1 MLIDYR
7 FGIASLSNKKELLQV
22 NDPVQFNADLNEE
35 FAMNIHA
42 TREKLRAM
50 VEAMKG
56 KLFFEI
62 KDRFTP
68 PIPEIIWVKN
78 VKAIVVCGFLM
89 KYLNKIYLESFK
101 RIMGTVWKL
110 PAK

>member
-56 KLFFEI
+56 KLFFEKYIFFFII
-62 KDRFTP
+62 KYCF
-68 PIPEIIWVKN
+68 
-78 VKAIVVCGFLM
+78 A
-89 KYLNKIYLESFK
+89 
-101 RIMGTVWKL
+101 
-110 PAK
+110 

>member
-56 KLFFEI
+56 KLFFA
-62 KDRFTP
+62 KYFSNFSRRF
-68 PIPEIIWVKN
+68 
-78 VKAIVVCGFLM
+78 
-89 KYLNKIYLESFK
+89 LNPNIFCKFEF
-101 RIMGTVWKL
+101 
-110 PAK
+110 

>member
-56 KLFFEI
+56 K
-62 KDRFTP
+62 
-68 PIPEIIWVKN
+68 
-78 VKAIVVCGFLM
+78 
-89 KYLNKIYLESFK
+89 
-101 RIMGTVWKL
+101 
-110 PAK
+110 

>member
-50 VEAMKG
+50 VEAMN
-56 KLFFEI
+56 
-62 KDRFTP
+62 
-68 PIPEIIWVKN
+68 KN
-78 VKAIVVCGFLM
+78 M
-89 KYLNKIYLESFK
+89 
-101 RIMGTVWKL
+101 TVGSEM
-110 PAK
+110 PSQNSITISS